1 MRTGAWIA
9 LITVLTAIVVIL
21 AYFVFVVPA
30 PGTGTATGATTTNNG
45 TATDAATGTATGGS
59 TTQPLSVRV
68 VVTSPKANAAVGK
81 TFVVSGQAP
90 GPWFFE
96 ASFPIK
102 VIDKDGN
109 VLLNTHA
116 TAQGE
121 WMTTEQVTF
130 TTTITISSYTGPATL
145 VLMRDNPSGLPE
157 NDDAVSIDIVIQ

>member
-1 MRTGAWIA
+1 MRTGAWIT
-9 LITVLTAIVVIL
+9 LITVLTVIVVIL

-30 PGTGTATGATTTNNG
+30 PGT
-45 TATDAATGTATGGS
+45 ATGTATGGE
-59 TTQPLSVRV
+59 TTQPLSTRV
-68 VVTSPKANAAVGK
+68 IVTSPKADATVGK

-102 VIDKDGN
+102 VIDKDGK
-109 VLLNTHA
+109 VLLNTYA
-116 TAQGE
+116 SAQGE

-130 TTTITISSYTGPATL
+130 TTNITLNNYTGPATL

-157 NDDAVSIDIVIQ
+157 NDDSVSLEIVIQ